1 MVALG
6 ILNQVE
12 GYTFV
17 YSGNLQLGDKNYI
30 VVAFETNPRSGTKKF
45 EIKIVESKS
54 EMDIVIKTFLQK
66 PEDVKPK
73 KSFDWSSGNVTDA
86 PLPPV
91 KPKPNKTLDM
101 FQ

>member
-1 MVALG
+1 MIALG

-12 GYTFV
+12 GYTFA

-30 VVAFETNPRSGTKKF
+30 VVAFETNPRGGNKKF

-73 KSFDWSSGNVTDA
+73 PKSFDWSSGTEV
-86 PLPPV
+86 PLHPI